1 MYPDNILLWP
11 DGFWCY
17 RNELHPNFLRDDNY
31 QVIVQHSEE
40 WVRIQRTNPLLPS
53 PPKTGV

>member
-17 RNELHPNFLRDDNY
+17 RDELIPGFMRDENY
-31 QVIVQHSEE
+31 KFVLHHSHQWQMLQH
-40 WVRIQRTNPLLPS
+40 INPIAS
-53 PPKTGV
+53 PK

>member
-17 RNELHPNFLRDDNY
+17 RSELNQDFLRDDNY
-31 QVIVQHSEE
+31 RVILRQSDE
-40 WVRIQRTNPLLPS
+40 WLKVLRTNPLLP
-53 PPKTGV
+53 PLK